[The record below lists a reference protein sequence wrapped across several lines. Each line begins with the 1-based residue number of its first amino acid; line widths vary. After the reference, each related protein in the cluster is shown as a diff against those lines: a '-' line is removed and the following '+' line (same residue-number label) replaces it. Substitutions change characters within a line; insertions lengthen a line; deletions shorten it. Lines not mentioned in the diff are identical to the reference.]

1 MGKDNHIHS
10 NEIFEKERNRLEN
23 IIDASNIGIWEWEI
37 KTGNLVLNE
46 KWAEMAGYTLKEL
59 APISIDTWEK
69 LSHPNDLKKSKEMI
83 ELVFNKSIPY
93 YEVEVRVK
101 HKNGNWIWVLDR
113 GRVTSWNSDGSPLL
127 MLGSRTNISKL
138 KDVSSELRY
147 EKELA
152 QQYLNLAGTIILVL
166 DTKGNITLI
175 NKKGCS
181 IIGMD
186 EKDIIGKNWVDNF
199 IPKENVDE
207 IKEVFKSVFS
217 AKSELA
223 DNHENTIITSDNKER
238 IIAWDNN
245 ILYNPNGEI
254 SGVISSG
261 EDVTEIR
268 RKEDELI
275 HVSYHDSLTGL
286 CNRRFF
292 KEQLKRL
299 DNPRNLPLS
308 IIIGDV
314 NGLKLTND
322 AFGHKAGDELLK
334 VIGDTISTSI
344 RGNDIA
350 TRWGGDEFA
359 ILLPNSGTYAAEML
373 VKRIHKKIKK
383 FSFKYGIISIS
394 FGVGTKKDN
403 EEDMEKVFTSAEES
417 MYQNKL
423 VDINNISVEAIN
435 AIMNTLF
442 EKSGTEKDH
451 STRVSELSVSIAKEM
466 GLSKTKINDIKT
478 MGLIHDIGKIVIDLN
493 ILDKPGELTDKE
505 REIIKQHPLSGS
517 RLLNNLYKYARL
529 AAGVL
534 HHHERIDGKGY
545 PNGIAGDQIPIESK
559 IIAVTD
565 SFDSMTSKRP
575 YRLTPLSLKEA
586 IAELQKHS
594 GTQFDKTVVDV
605 FVNKVL
611 K

>member
-517 RLLNNLYKYARL
+517 RLLNNLSKYARL

>member
-37 KTGNLVLNE
+37 RTGNLVLNE

-466 GLSKTKINDIKT
+466 GLSKTKINDIKS